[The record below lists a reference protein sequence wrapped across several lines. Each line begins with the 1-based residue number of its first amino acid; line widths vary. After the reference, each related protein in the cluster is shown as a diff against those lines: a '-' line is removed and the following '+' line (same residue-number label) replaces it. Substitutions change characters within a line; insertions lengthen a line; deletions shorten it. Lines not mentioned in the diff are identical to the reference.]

1 MPFQVAAI
9 HPLIADLEP
18 LSNLLQEYKDDSVY
32 TTKINKLCETYKSM
46 RRVRPD
52 GNCFFRGFG
61 FSFFERLLNEP
72 EEWQKFQV
80 LSKESRDQ
88 LLALGFPKFTL
99 EDFHDSVTINTFHL
113 VVLWQLSRTVH
124 GCCQSPWRRN
134 KNDTWRT
141 SGLVQWFSSMIAC
154 STC

>member
-113 VVLWQLSRTVH
+113 VVL
-124 GCCQSPWRRN
+124 
-134 KNDTWRT
+134 
-141 SGLVQWFSSMIAC
+141 
-154 STC
+154 